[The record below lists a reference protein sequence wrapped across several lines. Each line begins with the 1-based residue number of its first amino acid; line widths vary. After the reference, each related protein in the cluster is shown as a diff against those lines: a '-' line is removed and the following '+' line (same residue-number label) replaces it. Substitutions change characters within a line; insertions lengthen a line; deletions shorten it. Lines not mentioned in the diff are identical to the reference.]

1 MLVVFELTVKFVKH
15 VFGCTNSWLDAA
27 RHLLTTTA
35 WRFDFAFTAGVFG
48 DLHLGSIG
56 QLKTVIDQCNIKFCT
71 AGVDRHSTIIAR
83 MSGHHI
89 VPLRIEI
96 KLKND
101 DRSPGVCPDFPCDFC
116 TVDISAALTVWNIG
130 LFAMQVRNL

>member
-1 MLVVFELTVKFVKH
+1 MLVAFELMVKFVKH
-15 VFGCTNSWLDAA
+15 VFGCTNCWLDAA

-35 WRFDFAFTAGVFG
+35 WRFDFALTAGAFG
-48 DLHLGSIG
+48 DLHLVSIA
-56 QLKTVIDQCNIKFCT
+56 QIKTVIDQCDITFCT
-71 AGVDRHSTIIAR
+71 VSVDRHPTFIAR
-83 MSGHHI
+83 ISRYHI

-96 KLKND
+96 KLEND

-116 TVDISAALTVWNIG
+116 TADISAALRVWNIG